1 MSWDYSQ
8 EYACISF
15 DRAVPEEELRSML
28 AELAIN
34 LLNLHLRDPYSLY
47 NLEDTASELENQ
59 EITREQALEQ
69 ITEISQNYLR
79 EINHTED
86 RTSLLVLADYE
97 SEYHDSDMAAEIA
110 KHLFSKTRQSH
121 FIWRRAAFDKYGAYS
136 HQCIGFWKEGQIEL
150 INTEEYFESQFASAA

>member
-15 DRAVPEEELRSML
+15 DRVVQEEELRSML
-28 AELAIN
+28 AELSIK

-47 NLEDTASELENQ
+47 HLEDTACELENQ

-69 ITEISQNYLR
+69 ITEISQNFLR
-79 EINHTED
+79 EIDHEAD
-86 RTSLLVLADYE
+86 STSLIVIADEE
-97 SEYHDSDMAAEIA
+97 SEYSDTDMAKEIA
-110 KHLFSKTRQSH
+110 KHLFSKTKESH

-136 HQCIGFWKEGQIEL
+136 HQWIGFWQDGQIEL
-150 INTEEYFESQFASAA
+150 IHTDDYFASQFAAAA